1 MSTVIDWNALR
12 ADFPVLSRQV
22 HGKPLTYLDSA
33 NTSQKPRSVIEATD
47 EFYRAHNANISRS
60 VHTLGM
66 EATDAYEA
74 ARGKLAAF
82 LNVRGDDLVLCSGTT
97 QAINLV
103 AYSFALPR
111 LTAGDVILLTRM
123 EHHANIVPWQLI
135 AERVGATIRVAE
147 ITASGELDLPALY
160 AQMTPEVK
168 ILGLAHVS
176 NVLGTVNPVAD
187 ICREA
192 RRRGIATLID
202 GSQAV
207 PHRRIDIAAI
217 GCDFYAFTGHK
228 MLGPTGTGALW
239 ARSEHLQSMPPF
251 FGGGEMIREVRFEK
265 TVFNDPPHK
274 FEAGTPNIAGVIGL
288 GAAVDY
294 LSAIGMDNVEARE
307 QELLAYATTRLA
319 AIPGLRIVGTAR
331 EKAAVISFLIDGA
344 HSHDLATLLDLEG
357 VAVRSGHHCA
367 HPLMHFY
374 GVPATCRASFAF
386 YNSFEDV
393 DRLVAGIE
401 KARSLLGGFLFIGET
416 VYQPAGTLS
425 GGEKTRLALA
435 CLVVPDRGEAAL
447 RVMSPHFGDDASAS
461 SPASTA
467 AACISRCTRARSQV
481 CPASRRRPSCQTSQI
496 GMRIA

>member
-1 MSTVIDWNALR
+1 
-12 ADFPVLSRQV
+12 
-22 HGKPLTYLDSA
+22 
-33 NTSQKPRSVIEATD
+33 
-47 EFYRAHNANISRS
+47 

-401 KARSLLGGFLFIGET
+401 KARSLLG
-416 VYQPAGTLS
+416 
-425 GGEKTRLALA
+425 
-435 CLVVPDRGEAAL
+435 
-447 RVMSPHFGDDASAS
+447 
-461 SPASTA
+461 
-467 AACISRCTRARSQV
+467 
-481 CPASRRRPSCQTSQI
+481 
-496 GMRIA
+496 